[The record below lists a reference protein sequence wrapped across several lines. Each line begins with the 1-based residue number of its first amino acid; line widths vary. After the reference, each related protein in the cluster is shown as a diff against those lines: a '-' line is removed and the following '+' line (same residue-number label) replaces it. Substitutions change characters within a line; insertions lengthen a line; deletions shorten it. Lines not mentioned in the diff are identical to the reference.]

1 MSLWSSGH
9 LTLLDFQ
16 AENSYFSSLITAVLR
31 NSSIVL
37 ISKMTRFVK
46 NKEGKDL
53 WEFKSLHPD
62 ILFHAFR
69 MVPLNLKSSVRVAS
83 AALGKGGSSW

>member
-31 NSSIVL
+31 NSAIVL

-69 MVPLNLKSSVRVAS
+69 MVPLNLKSSVRVA
-83 AALGKGGSSW
+83 